1 MTTYASQDFQTGP
14 VGVRVT
20 EAILYTGVPMVLDTT
35 NHWPYVIKATSK
47 TAQVIGTM
55 MTTQPV
61 APTDAAH
68 SPVLDMALRGP
79 IHDAWTVAGVTEN
92 TEVCVDDS
100 NPGSYRNATT
110 GDLVCGI
117 CLSTTASANSHFI
130 MMDLPPHTVI

>member
-1 MTTYASQDFQTGP
+1 MTTYATQDFQTGP

-20 EAILYTGVPMVLDTT
+20 EAILYTGVPMVLDAT

-79 IHDAWTVAGVTEN
+79 IHDAYSTAGTTEN
-92 TEVCVDDS
+92 TEVCVDDTGS
-100 NPGSYRNATT
+100 SFSYRNATT

-117 CLSTTASANSHFI
+117 SLTGCSALGHFI